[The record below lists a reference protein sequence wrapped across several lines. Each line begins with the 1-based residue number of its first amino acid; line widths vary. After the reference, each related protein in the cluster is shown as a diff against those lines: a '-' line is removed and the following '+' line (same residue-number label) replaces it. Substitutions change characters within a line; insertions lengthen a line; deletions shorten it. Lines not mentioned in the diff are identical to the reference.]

1 MMALVLGVGCGPVV
15 DPEGTNSGSGAASE
29 SGGDASSDTGVP
41 QPTTDDVA
49 DVATGTP
56 MPEPGPGLSGDYLLA
71 LAAVIAPA
79 TPLQWRAKVVHDPST
94 GAVTM
99 ELQPLSLDVLSTTT
113 PREPVGDP
121 LAVSTNIAPDGSFT
135 IGFGTMPI
143 TGQANP
149 ITGSDLVAEVAIEG
163 SVFGPELW
171 CGVATGMVT
180 APLMLD
186 LAGSTFAFTPIV
198 GALPDPVVSTCP
210 S

>member
-1 MMALVLGVGCGPVV
+1 MMVVVLGVGCGPVI
-15 DPEGTNSGSGAASE
+15 DPEGTNSGSASE

-56 MPEPGPGLSGDYLLA
+56 IPEPGPDLSGDYLLA

-79 TPLQWRAKVVHDPST
+79 TPLQWRAKVVHDPAT
-94 GAVTM
+94 GAVAM

-113 PREPVGDP
+113 PREPIGDP
-121 LAVSTNIAPDGSFT
+121 FVANTVIAADGSFA
-135 IGFGTMPI
+135 IDLGVLQI
-143 TGQANP
+143 TGQSNP
-149 ITGSDLVAEVAIEG
+149 ITGSDLVTEVAIEG
-163 SVFGPELW
+163 DVFGRELW
-171 CGVATGMVT
+171 CGTATGMVT

-198 GALPDPVVSTCP
+198 GELPNPVVSTCAG
-210 S
+210 